1 MLDTPDTMENETA
14 KRTPK
19 PRKIKIVG
27 DLTDKVGRARGIYFT
42 EYKGLTV
49 AELTELRR
57 LCRQSNVDYLVC
69 KNTFS
74 RRVLS
79 EKGYPDALQHLDGPT
94 ALAFGY
100 KDPAVPAKVLSDFA
114 AKNEKLIL
122 KGGVFEGK
130 LVTVKEIQVIKNLP
144 SREVAL
150 AMLLG
155 VLNAPVQGVYNV
167 VAGML
172 RDVVSVI
179 DQIIEQKKAAA

>member
-1 MLDTPDTMENETA
+1 MSDTTQMIDNEIA
-14 KRTPK
+14 KRVPK
-19 PRKIKIVG
+19 PRKVQIVG
-27 DLTDKVGRARGIYFT
+27 DLTDKVSRARGIYFT

-57 LCRQSNVDYLVC
+57 LCRQNHVDYIVC

-74 RRVLS
+74 RRVLT

-100 KDPAVPAKVLSDFA
+100 LDPAVPAKVLSDFA

-130 LVTVKEIQVIKNLP
+130 AVTLKEIQVIKDLP
-144 SREVAL
+144 SRDVAL

-155 VLNAPVQGVYNV
+155 VMNAPVQGFYNV
-167 VAGML
+167 VTAML
-172 RDVVSVI
+172 RDLVSVI

>member
-1 MLDTPDTMENETA
+1 MSDTTYPMENETVQ
-14 KRTPK
+14 RVPK
-19 PRKIKIVG
+19 PRKVQIIS
-27 DLTDKVGRARGIYFT
+27 DLTDKIGRARGIYFT

-57 LCRQSNVDYLVC
+57 LCRLKNVDYLVC

-74 RRVLS
+74 RRVFA
-79 EKGYPDALQHLDGPT
+79 EKGYQDALKHLDGPT

-100 KDPAVPAKVLSDFA
+100 QDPAVPAKVLSDFA

-130 LVTVKEIQVIKNLP
+130 SVTAKDIQAIKDLP

-150 AMLLG
+150 AMLFG
-155 VLNAPVQGVYNV
+155 VIHAPVQGFYNV

-172 RDVVSVI
+172 RDLVSVI
-179 DQIIEQKKAAA
+179 GQISEQKKAAA

>member
-1 MLDTPDTMENETA
+1 MLDTSNTMENETA
-14 KRTPK
+14 QRVPK

-27 DLTDKVGRARGIYFT
+27 DLTDKVSRARSIYFT

-57 LCRQSNVDYLVC
+57 QCRQKNVDYLVC

-74 RRVLS
+74 RRVLT
-79 EKGYPDALQHLDGPT
+79 EQGFQDALKHLDGPT

-100 KDPAVPAKVLSDFA
+100 QDPAVPAKVLSDFA
-114 AKNEKLIL
+114 AKNDKLIL

-130 LVTVKEIQVIKNLP
+130 FITAKDIQAIKDLP

-155 VLNAPVQGVYNV
+155 VMNAPVQGVYNV
-167 VAGML
+167 FAGML
-172 RDVVSVI
+172 RDLVSVI